1 MSFTAS
7 HRIHILAGRRIRHI
21 LNPSKYRSNK
31 HIQFLLAVISVLVAI
46 DFFHEYWAVA
56 GQAEIYLS
64 VIGVSVLLA
73 VIFAV
78 LASTSDNNSES
89 A

>member
-1 MSFTAS
+1 
-7 HRIHILAGRRIRHI
+7 
-21 LNPSKYRSNK
+21 
-31 HIQFLLAVISVLVAI
+31 VISVLVAI

-64 VIGVSVLLA
+64 VIGVSVLLV

-78 LASTSDNNSES
+78 LTSTSDNNPEFP
-89 A
+89 

>member
-1 MSFTAS
+1 M
-7 HRIHILAGRRIRHI
+7 
-21 LNPSKYRSNK
+21 LNPSKYWSNK

-46 DFFHEYWAVA
+46 AFSYEYWAVA

-89 A
+89 P